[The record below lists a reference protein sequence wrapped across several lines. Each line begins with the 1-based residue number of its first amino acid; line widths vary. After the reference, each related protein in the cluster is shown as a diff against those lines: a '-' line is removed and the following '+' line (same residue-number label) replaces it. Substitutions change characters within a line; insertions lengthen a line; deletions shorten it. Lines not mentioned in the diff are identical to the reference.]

1 MSWQPKV
8 NDVILINAGRIP
20 VRKPYVFVFKYLGHG
35 TININPV
42 NQMQD
47 FTSMGCSCTV
57 GGYDTKTK
65 EFRITYTPKAVPQQ
79 QIAKKVNSYQNNNST
94 TVKFLE
100 DGKIKSYTLNIM
112 SMPYDPNIKF

>member
-1 MSWQPKV
+1 MSWQT
-8 NDVILINAGRIP
+8 IYINAGRIP

-65 EFRITYTPKAVPQQ
+65 EFRITYTPKAVPQNM
-79 QIAKKVNSYQNNNST
+79 IAKKQNFYNNNNST
-94 TVKFLE
+94 TVKFME
-100 DGKIKSYTLNIM
+100 DGKIKSYVLTIE
-112 SMPYDPNIKF
+112 SSPYDHNIKV